1 MLKNIL
7 LFIGV
12 FMLVCIAQ
20 EAAAAAMGAGMGMG
34 PPSPP
39 CGTPP
44 FPPCAVPLDGG
55 LGLLAGAGAYLGYK
69 KLKKQRTIKKNPA

>member
-7 LFIGV
+7 AFV
-12 FMLVCIAQ
+12 FVFTLMCLAQ
-20 EAAAAAMGAGMGMG
+20 EVMAAAMGSGMGMG

-44 FPPCAVPLDGG
+44 FPPCVVPLDGG
-55 LGLLAGAGAYLGYK
+55 LGILAGTGVLLGYRKYK
-69 KLKKQRTIKKNPA
+69 KYSSKNPA

>member
-1 MLKNIL
+1 MIKKVL
-7 LFIGV
+7 LVAVLI
-12 FMLVCIAQ
+12 IAASFLN
-20 EAAAAAMGAGMGMG
+20 EVLPAGMGMG

-55 LGLLAGAGAYLGYK
+55 IGLLAGLGILYGSRKLMQHK
-69 KLKKQRTIKKNPA
+69 KSK

>member
-7 LFIGV
+7 SFLIV
-12 FMLVCIAQ
+12 FLLMGLAH
-20 EAAAAAMGAGMGMG
+20 EAAAAAMGMGMGMG

-44 FPPCAVPLDGG
+44 FPPCVVPLDGG
-55 LGLLAGAGAYLGYK
+55 IGILAGAGALYGYRKMKNK
-69 KLKKQRTIKKNPA
+69 KK

>member
-1 MLKNIL
+1 MFKYTLSFIFLTL
-7 LFIGV
+7 LIF
-12 FMLVCIAQ
+12 CCQ
-20 EAAAAAMGAGMGMG
+20 EAMAGMGGSGMGMG

-55 LGLLAGAGAYLGYK
+55 IGILAGAGALYGYF
-69 KLKKQRTIKKNPA
+69 KLSNRNKKNPA